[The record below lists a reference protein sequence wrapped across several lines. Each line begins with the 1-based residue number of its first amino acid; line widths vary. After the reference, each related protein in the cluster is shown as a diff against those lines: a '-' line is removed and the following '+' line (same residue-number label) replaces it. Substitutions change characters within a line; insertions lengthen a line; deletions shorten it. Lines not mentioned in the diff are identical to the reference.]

1 MSKIDYDKAYEFFKK
16 KYSVSD
22 LIHNTPFD
30 YFCDGMK
37 HAFNLKE
44 SSGDKGKHYYFTSTT
59 LGLVVENFYK
69 TREEAEMG
77 IQGTIEVGNVLGE
90 MFSPKISEIEEREGS
105 IEENYSLLPNG
116 EKITES
122 AASKWAEGLLKEE

>member
-1 MSKIDYDKAYEFFKK
+1 MSKIDYEKAREYFRSVANKEDPVYAKNYDFFLHG
-16 KYSVSD
+16 VS
-22 LIHNTPFD
+22 
-30 YFCDGMK
+30 YGMS
-37 HAFNLKE
+37 LVSKE
-44 SSGDKGKHYYFTSTT
+44 DVKGKHYYFTSTT

-122 AASKWAEGLLKEE
+122 TASKWVEGLLKEE